1 MSNEFDWRT
10 EHTAHAKML
19 RFSVR
24 VIGKYGPRLNYEN
37 AKEDAITYA
46 SLLLEHFWDNR
57 QPNELAEEIKFRKT
71 EIVRWTK
78 VLDQANRGNVEP
90 LKEEIVADAHVFIGD
105 IETNDTF
112 GRALLNLANS
122 IYS

>member
-1 MSNEFDWRT
+1 MSNEFDWHN

-24 VIGKYGPRLNYEN
+24 VIAEYGSGINYEN
-37 AKEDAITYA
+37 AKEDALTYA

-57 QPNELAEEIKFRKT
+57 QPNELAEEINFRKT
-71 EIVRWTK
+71 EIVRWTR
-78 VLDQANRGNVEP
+78 VLDQAYRGNLEA
-90 LKEEIVADAHVFIGD
+90 LKKEIFADAQVFIGD
-105 IETNDTF
+105 VETNDNL

-122 IYS
+122 INS